1 MATSD
6 AVVTAISP
14 RVDID
19 LPDGTSLVLS
29 GVVLVDEDREE
40 QIKLVMEKVIST
52 AVEIGVVMTQAELAS
67 VSTEVDKQLSRV
79 LDE

>member
-1 MATSD
+1 MATFD
-6 AVVTAISP
+6 DLVKAISP
-14 RVDID
+14 SVDID

-79 LDE
+79 LNE

>member
-1 MATSD
+1 MATFD
-6 AVVTAISP
+6 DLVKAISP
-14 RVDID
+14 SVDID

-52 AVEIGVVMTQAELAS
+52 AVEIGVVMTQAELTK

-79 LDE
+79 LNE

>member
-1 MATSD
+1 MATFD
-6 AVVTAISP
+6 DLVKAISP
-14 RVDID
+14 SVDID

-52 AVEIGVVMTQAELAS
+52 AVEIGVVMTQAELAK

-79 LDE
+79 LNE